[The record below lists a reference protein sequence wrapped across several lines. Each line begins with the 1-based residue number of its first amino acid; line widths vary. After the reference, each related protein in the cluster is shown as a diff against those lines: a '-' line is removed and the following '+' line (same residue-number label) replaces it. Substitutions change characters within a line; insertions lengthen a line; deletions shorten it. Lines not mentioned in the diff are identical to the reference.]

1 MDFEYFLASLFIGAI
16 FYYIFKVNNKPIDI
30 NVETLKQLKIDNCHM
45 AKQVAT
51 LKKKLDSVEFS
62 LNSSIEEANYYQ
74 EMLEAEI
81 DKREEMERKFAVP
94 ASPAF

>member
-16 FYYIFKVNNKPIDI
+16 FYYIFKVNNQPIDI
-30 NVETLKQLKIDNCHM
+30 NVETLKKLKKENFYM

-62 LNSSIEEANYYQ
+62 LNTSIEEVNYYQ

-81 DKREEMERKFAVP
+81 DKREEMERKFAL
-94 ASPAF
+94 PAF

>member
-1 MDFEYFLASLFIGAI
+1 
-16 FYYIFKVNNKPIDI
+16 
-30 NVETLKQLKIDNCHM
+30 M

-51 LKKKLDSVEFS
+51 LKKKLDSIEFS

-81 DKREEMERKFAVP
+81 DKREEMERKIAVP
-94 ASPAF
+94 ASPVF